1 MFPNKRRSRGQ
12 TSQAPII
19 SALRRLGNRRPPR
32 NIPNDR
38 TMTIVRSTA
47 QGVFTLVTGA
57 LSSFVDF
64 NLGLGFTT
72 DLVGQWDQYRVNW
85 VEFIFTPEYDPGQSG
100 VTNNAVITVYTA
112 NDPAGHYTAPNASQ
126 IGAFTNHKVT
136 SLVATK
142 VGRYRFKPKPVN
154 TLAGGNFANSNDW
167 LQCTA
172 SGVAVA
178 HQRLLIAA
186 TTQVAA
192 DVLSFT
198 GYYRYSVT
206 LKGVY

>member
-1 MFPNKRRSRGQ
+1 V
-12 TSQAPII
+12 A
-19 SALRRLGNRRPPR
+19 
-32 NIPNDR
+32 
-38 TMTIVRSTA
+38 
-47 QGVFTLVTGA
+47 GA
-57 LSSFVDF
+57 LSTSVDF
-64 NLGLGFTT
+64 NIGLGQTT
-72 DLVGQWDQYRVNW
+72 DLTGQWDQYRVNW
-85 VEFIFTPEYDPGQSG
+85 VEFIFTPEFDPGQSG

-112 NDPAGHYTAPNASQ
+112 CDPAAHYASPTAAQ

-136 SLVATK
+136 SLVSTK
-142 VGRYRFKPKPVN
+142 VGRYRFKPKAVN
-154 TLAGGNFANSNDW
+154 TLAGGNFANTTDW
-167 LQCTA
+167 LQCTTA
-172 SGVAVA
+172 GVAVA